1 MKKDAKEILN
11 YEIFPEIGLGD
22 DIRLGMTRDE
32 IMEKYNIEEY
42 VESNECKLVQ
52 DREVEGGG
60 FVIYLFDESI
70 ILNFSKKE
78 NFMLVSIFLQN
89 KFKGKYLNEITIG
102 TPFKTLYEL
111 TKDEMMIE
119 DDDLFIIGSYDFYMT
134 LDFDECEKRLDDN
147 VSVYS
152 TRCEEGYIDTCKI
165 ESIFFTK
172 DTEKILAEKSL

>member
-32 IMEKYNIEEY
+32 IMEKYNIEDY
-42 VESNECKLVQ
+42 IESNECTISGSTM
-52 DREVEGGG
+52 D
-60 FVIYLFDESI
+60 FYHLFDSSI
-70 ILNFSKKE
+70 IFGFIREE
-78 NFMLVSIFLQN
+78 NFMLVSILLEN

-119 DDDLFIIGSYDFYMT
+119 DDDLFIIGSYNFYMT

-172 DTEKILAEKSL
+172 DTEKILAEKSI